1 MTTDPHPPIAP
12 EVFQMGLAN
21 VRGLL
26 HLALEWQPGQ
36 TALVVH
42 DGQSEMSRL
51 LAALYHEACPEAMR
65 IGFDETPP
73 AEIHAAFDRLH
84 PGDLVVLIQSTSF
97 RLEAF
102 RLRVE
107 LFRRGLKVV
116 EHPHLARMTGPQI
129 PLYLESLAYDP
140 DRLRPLGRGLK
151 DAVAQASSGVVR
163 SSDGGILTCHGGYEV
178 ASLNVGDYAATKNVG
193 GQFPIGEVFTEA
205 LDLESVEGRFTLF
218 AFGDKNF
225 TVALPPKPIV
235 LHVSEGKV
243 LGTEHSTPEF
253 DAILEQIR
261 ADEGVVW
268 LREWGFGLNKAFSPE
283 RIFPDVGTF
292 ERMNGLHFSL
302 GAKHQIYPKANFR
315 RKDGK
320 HHVDVF
326 VALDT
331 LSLGDRTVFANG
343 DWTV

>member
-1 MTTDPHPPIAP
+1 MPTILPSEPTP
-12 EVFQMGLAN
+12 EVLRMGLVN
-21 VRGLL
+21 VQGMLRD
-26 HLALEWQPGQ
+26 ALEWRPGQ

-42 DGQSEMSRL
+42 DRQSAMSRL
-51 LAALYHEACPEAMR
+51 LADLYHEACPDARR
-65 IGFDETPP
+65 ICFDETPP
-73 AEIHAAFDRLH
+73 GEIHAAFDLLQ
-84 PGDLVVLIQSTSF
+84 PGDLVVLVQSTSF

-116 EHPHLARMTGPQI
+116 EHPHLARMSGPETT
-129 PLYLESLAYDP
+129 LYLESLAYDP

-151 DAVAQASSGVVR
+151 DAVAQAKSGVVR

-205 LDLESVEGRFTLF
+205 LDLESVEGRFSLF
-218 AFGDKNF
+218 AFGDRNF
-225 TVALPPKPIV
+225 TVALPPRPIV
-235 LHVSEGKV
+235 LHVRGGQV
-243 LGTEHSTPEF
+243 VDTEHSTPEF
-253 DAILEQIR
+253 DAILEGIR

-268 LREWGFGLNKAFSPE
+268 LREWGFGLNKAFSPD

-302 GAKHQIYPKANFR
+302 GAKHQIYPKVNFR

-326 VALDT
+326 VDLDT
-331 LSLGDRTVFANG
+331 LRLGERTVFENG
-343 DWTV
+343 DWTI